1 LFAKSAA
8 RAILA
13 SEMQWL
19 LAQERRQ
26 MRMQARRSWV
36 LLTSFAACAGLAAL
50 PVFAVE
56 PPAVNTEVQPQD
68 DVLSQDNTRV
78 GYLIKMLEGSSQF
91 RVRAL
96 AASALGQLEPSSAA
110 RRALTNALRD
120 EYPAVRA
127 AAAAALG
134 RIGEPKQVSA
144 LRELER
150 DPEEPVRHAAHASI
164 GKLAISIEEFP
175 AVFYPGAPGSTRL

>member
-1 LFAKSAA
+1 
-8 RAILA
+8 
-13 SEMQWL
+13 
-19 LAQERRQ
+19 
-26 MRMQARRSWV
+26 MRMQAKRSWV
-36 LLTSFAACAGLAAL
+36 LLTSLAACAGLAAV
-50 PVFAVE
+50 PAFAVE
-56 PPAVNTEVQPQD
+56 PSAPTTE
-68 DVLSQDNTRV
+68 VLSQDNTRV

-96 AASALGQLEPSSAA
+96 AASALGQQEPSSAA

-134 RIGEPKQVSA
+134 RIGDPKQVSA
-144 LRELER
+144 LSELER
-150 DPEEPVRHAAHASI
+150 DPEEPVRNAAHASI

-175 AVFYPGAPGSTRL
+175 AVFYPAAPSSSRL